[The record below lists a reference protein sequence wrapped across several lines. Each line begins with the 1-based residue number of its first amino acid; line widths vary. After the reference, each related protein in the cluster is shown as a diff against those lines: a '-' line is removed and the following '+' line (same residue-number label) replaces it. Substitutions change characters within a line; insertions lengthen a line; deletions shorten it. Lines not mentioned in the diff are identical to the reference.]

1 MGKGRHMVKIF
12 MTGDNHFGRSYDR
25 YPEVREQLIQSR
37 FKALENMLKKAETEG
52 CAFFVITGD
61 LFENINNIKVSD
73 VKKIVNILAAFPGN
87 VLILPGNHDYY
98 AKDEK
103 VWRDFEKAMSS
114 LDHTITILKE
124 FRVYEFEAGEENV
137 VFYPALCRSK
147 YGEGNNLTWIKETKI
162 EADEMIHIG
171 IAHGAIKGLTPDM
184 NGQYFLMTPEELN
197 AIPVDAW
204 LIGHT
209 HIPYPDCLLEDSDT
223 KGYKIFNAGTHEQTD
238 LHNMTEGDCF
248 ILSIEK
254 TGNKATVLA
263 RKYKSGRIKYKDIS
277 IQLLPESET
286 ILSEKLKA
294 AIENADENTVVRVKL
309 SGTIKQN
316 EYINRDKIYKE
327 LLGGFLTYE
336 AEDSDLSE
344 EITIEK
350 IRTDYA
356 QTSFAA
362 QFLEK
367 LIDNPLELQMAYDLL
382 NECKEK

>member
-1 MGKGRHMVKIF
+1 
-12 MTGDNHFGRSYDR
+12 
-25 YPEVREQLIQSR
+25 
-37 FKALENMLKKAETEG
+37 
-52 CAFFVITGD
+52 
-61 LFENINNIKVSD
+61 
-73 VKKIVNILAAFPGN
+73 
-87 VLILPGNHDYY
+87 
-98 AKDEK
+98 
-103 VWRDFEKAMSS
+103 
-114 LDHTITILKE
+114 
-124 FRVYEFEAGEENV
+124 
-137 VFYPALCRSK
+137 
-147 YGEGNNLTWIKETKI
+147 
-162 EADEMIHIG
+162 MIHIG